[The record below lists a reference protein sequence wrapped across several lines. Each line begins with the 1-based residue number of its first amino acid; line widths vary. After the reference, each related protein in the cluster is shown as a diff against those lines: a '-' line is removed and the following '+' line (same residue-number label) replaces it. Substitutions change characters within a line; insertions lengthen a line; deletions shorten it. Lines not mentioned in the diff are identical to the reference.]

1 VDFRLEIADPKGS
14 PMRVSKIVLV
24 PAADAVTLE
33 AIKSRQE
40 RWVNVTE
47 AVYALGGV
55 WAVVFGLFTWVAVA
69 SDDAWSTLPWVA
81 SPGAVVAALGGVIV
95 WRRRK
100 LGAARRALREK
111 AVEFVINDEAL
122 NRRKADMRKLV
133 NEALDRY
140 STSEQEQTLL
150 NAYNRAAEELQY
162 QDIAA
167 LDGNAP
173 DLQHFE
179 ELVNALRVAA
189 DHVKAT
195 DERASL

>member
-1 VDFRLEIADPKGS
+1 
-14 PMRVSKIVLV
+14 MRVSKNVLI
-24 PAADAVTLE
+24 PAADAVALD
-33 AIKSRQE
+33 AIKRQQE

-47 AVYALGGV
+47 ATYAFGGV
-55 WAVVFGLFTWVAVA
+55 WAVVFGLFTWVVVA

-81 SPGAVVAALGGVIV
+81 SPGAVIAALGGTIV

-133 NEALDRY
+133 NEALDRC
-140 STSEQEQTLL
+140 STIEQEQTLL
-150 NAYNRAAEELQY
+150 GAYNLAAEELRY

-179 ELVNALRVAA
+179 ELVNTLRVAA
-189 DHVKAT
+189 DHVKAA